1 MFRPELLKKSFS
13 CFGSPV
19 RLFRSESTK
28 GVRFRHRR
36 QSHHPSQILLDKF
49 VKHAKVDASLV
60 VKAPFSLKIKVS
72 SFWNKQEIGQGFNLL
87 WKGCLFEYEEFKFT
101 TSLTLKLLGLPE

>member
-72 SFWNKQEIGQGFNLL
+72 SFLEQARNRP
-87 WKGCLFEYEEFKFT
+87 
-101 TSLTLKLLGLPE
+101 GLQFAVERFPI